1 MPDERPIGLAN
12 TIRALELLGESHTAW
27 EAGDKERCDALIT
40 QANTECGADTVVLI
54 QGGMRIGEIPSP
66 DSEHWHEYLQHQ
78 RDRLATMT
86 GDDA

>member
-1 MPDERPIGLAN
+1 MDDRATLAN
-12 TIRALELLGESHTAW
+12 TIRALELLADSHTAW
-27 EAGDKERCDALIT
+27 EAGETERCDALIA

-54 QGGMRIGEIPSP
+54 QGGMRIGGIPSP

-78 RDRLATMT
+78 RDRLARMG

>member
-1 MPDERPIGLAN
+1 MNDRDTLAN
-12 TIRALELLGESHTAW
+12 TIRALELLAESNTAW
-27 EAGDKERCDALIT
+27 QAHDKVRCDALIT

-66 DSEHWHEYLQHQ
+66 DSEHWHKYLQHQ
-78 RDRLATMT
+78 RDRLAQMT